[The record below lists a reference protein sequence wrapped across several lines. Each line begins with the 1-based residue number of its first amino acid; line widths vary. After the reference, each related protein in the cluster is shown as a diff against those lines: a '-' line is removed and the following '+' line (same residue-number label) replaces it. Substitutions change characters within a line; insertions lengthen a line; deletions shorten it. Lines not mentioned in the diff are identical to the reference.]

1 MLAGSLIRR
10 FGILKTILAGTLL
23 SSVGYLASSFTAS
36 IYNLYITYGA
46 LPGLGLV
53 MISMSSLIAIG
64 RHFHKNQALAMGICQ
79 AGGSVGG
86 FIFNPLLHALIQAY
100 GWRGAVL
107 ILSGILMHAALFALI
122 IHTLEKP
129 KNDTNTKHVT
139 TPTSGNLKKKQKEP
153 DEEIPF
159 ISIKAKCPAKEFDS
173 IKQSVETLHVDKD
186 VIEETCLIKE
196 HMDDKANANFEQVNQ
211 DRMKNPF
218 DLHSDPVEHEHIVHK
233 RSCEKK
239 DSECTFGKL
248 LTVVHQIIP
257 YKVFGHRPT
266 CIVLI
271 SSHIRSFGFYVPFV
285 LLPDLA
291 VERGISIGKAAWL
304 VSGAG
309 IAGAVSRVVLGW
321 ISGLRYVDRLYLY
334 SSCILIGG
342 VLTAVCPLLKLYS
355 MLLVYACMFG
365 WLMGGEVALTPVIC
379 SDVAGKDKL
388 PETYG
393 MLRTV
398 CGIGALCGT
407 PLSGWLFEVTGG
419 YTVPFILSGA
429 LITVS
434 GFLLLPLK
442 CQRSDNKNKFDK
454 H

>member
-36 IYNLYITYGA
+36 IFNLYITYGA

-53 MISMSSLIAIG
+53 MISLSSLIAVG

-86 FIFNPLLHALIQAY
+86 FIFNPMLQALMQAY

-107 ILSGILMHAALFALI
+107 ILSGILMHAALFGLV
-122 IHTLEKP
+122 IHNLEKP
-129 KNDTNTKHVT
+129 KNETNTEHMT
-139 TPTSGNLKKKQKEP
+139 ITSGKLKQEQKES
-153 DEEIPF
+153 DEENPF
-159 ISIKAKCPAKEFDS
+159 IAIKVECLAKEFDS
-173 IKQSVETLHVDKD
+173 VKQSVKTLHVDKD

-196 HMDDKANANFEQVNQ
+196 HMDNKVNANSEQEKQ
-211 DRMKNPF
+211 DRVKEPF
-218 DLHSDPVEHEHIVHK
+218 ELHSDPAEHEHIVDKHS
-233 RSCEKK
+233 RVKK
-239 DSECTFGKL
+239 DYKSTFGKL
-248 LTVVHQIIP
+248 LTVVDQIIP
-257 YKVFGHRPT
+257 YRIFRHRTT
-266 CIVLI
+266 CILLI
-271 SSHIRSFGFYVPFV
+271 SSHIRSFGFYVPFM

-291 VERGISIGKAAWL
+291 VERGISIDKAAWL

-321 ISGLRYVDRLYLY
+321 IGGLRCVDRLYLY
-334 SSCILIGG
+334 ILCILIGG